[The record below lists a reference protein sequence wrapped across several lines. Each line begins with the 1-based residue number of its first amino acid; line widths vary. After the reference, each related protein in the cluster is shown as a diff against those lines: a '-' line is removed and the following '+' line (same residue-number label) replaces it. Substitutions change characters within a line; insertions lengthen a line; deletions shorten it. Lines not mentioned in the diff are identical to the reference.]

1 MRETYQRLID
11 ILQVSMSGGDK
22 TSGETKT
29 LISSPFKSKNQ
40 QQSDRFLYSGLELLT
55 NDAFKNAPN
64 ECLII
69 GRNIESKLDRKKKI
83 FFFYKTY

>member
-11 ILQVSMSGGDK
+11 ILQASMN
-22 TSGETKT
+22 GESNKSAGSEIKT
-29 LISSPFKSKNQ
+29 LISSPFKTKSQ

-64 ECLII
+64 ECLVI
-69 GRNIESKLDRKKKI
+69 GRNIESNI
-83 FFFYKTY
+83 C